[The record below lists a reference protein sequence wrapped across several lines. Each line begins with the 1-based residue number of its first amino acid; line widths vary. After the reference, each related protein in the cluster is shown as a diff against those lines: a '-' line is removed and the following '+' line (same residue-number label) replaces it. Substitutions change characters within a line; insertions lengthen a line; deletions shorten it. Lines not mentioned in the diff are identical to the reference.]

1 MKVALVLSGHFRT
14 FASNLVYFK
23 ECIMNKND
31 TDVYFDLWDT
41 YGFWYPDMVDG
52 FNLNS
57 EKIDPEKIKELLGE
71 SLKYLNID
79 IWDEHRDYFLERSKA
94 FEQTKVVYDRSK
106 PDGASRPGNLIS
118 LWYKRYKGIAAMN
131 ASGIQYDKVVLT
143 RPDVRLKNTIDMH
156 NGNLELVNSY
166 ADHSRGYAD
175 IFFNGSQQQI
185 TDLAEVYN
193 HMEETLNVNM
203 EFCGHSLMKWWL
215 PKKQIPFEIK
225 SYELELINTPGGYCK
240 L

>member
-1 MKVALVLSGHFRT
+1 MKVALILSGHYRT

-23 ECIMNKND
+23 QCVMND
-31 TDVYFDLWDT
+31 HDSDVYLDLWDT
-41 YGFWYPDMVDG
+41 YGYWYPDMVDG
-52 FNLNS
+52 FNK
-57 EKIDPEKIKELLGE
+57 ETDKINPDSIKDLLKD
-71 SLKYLNID
+71 SLKHLNID
-79 IWDEHRDYFLERSKA
+79 NWENHRDFFIQKGLLYEK
-94 FEQTKVVYDRSK
+94 TKVVYDKSK
-106 PDGASRPGNLIS
+106 PDGASRPANLIS
-118 LWYKRYKGIAAMN
+118 LWYKRYKGVTAMN
-131 ASGIQYDKVVLT
+131 ESGVKYDHVVLT
-143 RPDVRLKNTIDMH
+143 RPDVRLKNTIDLY
-156 NGNLELVNSY
+156 NGNLELANSY

-193 HMEETLNVNM
+193 HMEETLEVNM

-225 SYELELINTPGGYCK
+225 SYEMELINTPQGYCK